1 MFRKNIN
8 NNTFILTMLAMF
20 LFQTNCSQV
29 GQYNTFSTD
38 EEILIGQRYS
48 SQIEKDLSINQNTE
62 INRYINEIGQKLV
75 AVSKRNNIQ
84 FTFKVVNDNAV
95 NAFALPGGFCYVNTG
110 LILFSD
116 NESQLSSVISHEI
129 GHVVAA
135 HSAKRISKSR
145 LINQVLALG
154 EILGMIFIGQS
165 TTENALIVADIAST
179 GALLK
184 YSRNDELEADRLAIQ
199 QMHDAGI
206 NPKGSQQFFKKISSK
221 DTNNSTA
228 LDQIMSTHPAT
239 EDRIKQAAKIIE
251 KLPNKNYATITN
263 KRLNKIKELLET
275 ADTKN

>member
-1 MFRKNIN
+1 
-8 NNTFILTMLAMF
+8 MF

>member
-84 FTFKVVNDNAV
+84 FTFKFVKENAV

-116 NESQLSSVISHEI
+116 NESQLSSVISHQI

-135 HSAKRISKSR
+135 HSAKRMSKSR

>member
-1 MFRKNIN
+1 MSRKNIN

-135 HSAKRISKSR
+135 HSAKRMSKSR

>member
-1 MFRKNIN
+1 M
-8 NNTFILTMLAMF
+8 
-20 LFQTNCSQV
+20 
-29 GQYNTFSTD
+29 
-38 EEILIGQRYS
+38 
-48 SQIEKDLSINQNTE
+48 
-62 INRYINEIGQKLV
+62 
-75 AVSKRNNIQ
+75 
-84 FTFKVVNDNAV
+84 

-206 NPKGSQQFFKKISSK
+206 NPKGSQQFLKKSPQK
-221 DTNNSTA
+221 TLT
-228 LDQIMSTHPAT
+228 TPRHW
-239 EDRIKQAAKIIE
+239 IK
-251 KLPNKNYATITN
+251 
-263 KRLNKIKELLET
+263 
-275 ADTKN
+275 